1 MINDLINKKIVILG
15 FGKEGN
21 STYNYIRKYDKNIFL
36 TIMDNNYKNI
46 VIDDK
51 NVSIENIDYQ
61 KLKDYDLIIKTPGIS
76 FKEVDISSFK
86 SKITSQLE
94 LFLENTKA
102 FIIGVTGSKGKST
115 TSTLIYEILKNNNKK
130 CILLGNIGIPIFDE
144 IDEIKDDYYVVIE
157 ISSHML
163 QYVKKS
169 PNISVITNFFPEH
182 LDHYTN
188 LDEYYNAKLN
198 IARYQNKEDFLIYTS
213 DNKDLKNYID
223 KINNQNKID
232 VTFKNNKYS
241 NIKTNL
247 KGEHNLKDIL
257 YALKVSEILNLD
269 LNKSLDAIEKFKP
282 LKHRMELVGTY
293 NGIIFYN
300 DSIATIPDATINAI
314 KALDTVNTLIVGGKD
329 RNIDYTDLIN
339 YINSCKIKNI
349 IFLPS
354 TGHKICD
361 KINSVYNK
369 FKVDNVEEAVD
380 IAMKVTEKGKIC
392 LLSPAA
398 SSYGYYKNFEDRGN
412 RYINAIKK
420 YK

>member
-1 MINDLINKKIVILG
+1 MINNLINKKIVILG

-51 NVSIENIDYQ
+51 NVSIENINYQ

-182 LDHYTN
+182 LDHYIN

-241 NIKTNL
+241 NIKANL

-361 KINSVYNK
+361 TINSVYNK

>member
-1 MINDLINKKIVILG
+1 MINNLINKKIVILG

-46 VIDDK
+46 SIDDK

-115 TSTLIYEILKNNNKK
+115 TSTLINEILKNNNKK

-361 KINSVYNK
+361 KINSVHNK